1 MTEKS
6 TIRGSGF
13 FSEPSIRHV
22 YCPYHYCN
30 VCKAREPMPTYTAG
44 YRTANLHSHRSFVL
58 QLSPKMIS
66 QNGLRKDG
74 GPVRGHN
81 VPWRG
86 LLASRAMHDTWARRP
101 HTHAA

>member
-58 QLSPKMIS
+58 QLSPKIGNSVKMAAPCEAITS
-66 QNGLRKDG
+66 
-74 GPVRGHN
+74 RG
-81 VPWRG
+81 
-86 LLASRAMHDTWARRP
+86 
-101 HTHAA
+101 AAC